1 MNNVITNSYINENG
15 EHVTRSALIPTVI
28 ESTEKGERAFD
39 IYSRL
44 LKDRII
50 YLSGEVHTAMADVIC
65 AQLLFL
71 ESEDPN
77 ADISMYIDSPG
88 GEVHAGL
95 AIADVMNFITCDVCT
110 ISMGLAASMGAFL
123 TSQGAEGKRFSLPST
138 SIMVH
143 EVSAGN
149 QGKNHD
155 MKASMA
161 HTDELNELL
170 MARMY
175 ERCNEEYKANHT
187 AEDFKKMAEVDTW
200 LTADKALEMGLIDKK
215 LTSRKEMM
223 K

>member
-1 MNNVITNSYINENG
+1 MSNIITNSYTNERG
-15 EHVTRSALIPTVI
+15 EHVVQSALIPTVV
-28 ESTEKGERAFD
+28 EQTEKGERAYD

-50 YLSGEVHTAMADVIC
+50 YLSGEVHNAMADVIC

-71 ESEDPN
+71 ESEDPDK
-77 ADISMYIDSPG
+77 DICLYIDSPG

-95 AIADVMNFITCDVCT
+95 AIADTMNFISCDVCT

-123 TSQGAEGKRFSLPST
+123 TSQGAEGKRYSLPAT

-155 MKASMA
+155 MKASMR
-161 HTDELNELL
+161 HTDALNDYL
-170 MARMY
+170 MERMY
-175 ERCNEEYKANHT
+175 ERCNDEYKKDHT
-187 AEDFKKMAEVDTW
+187 LKDFMSMAEVDTW

-215 LTSRKEMM
+215 ITNRKDLN